1 LLVIKTKYKIMKI
14 TITGSLGN
22 ISKPLAQQLISAGHE
37 LTIISSSADK
47 VAAIEALGATA
58 AIGLVT
64 DIDFLTK
71 AFTGADV
78 VYTMVPPNL
87 GASNFREYVG
97 SIGKNYAEAIA
108 KAGVPRVVNLSSIG
122 AHLNS
127 GTGPIKGMY
136 DVETVLNQLNN
147 VAIKHLRAPFFY
159 VNFLENIDM
168 IKHMGILGANYPATA
183 RLVMVHP
190 EDIAAVAAEELQKEF
205 TGKSVRYLVS
215 DDRTLGPITTVL
227 GTAIGKPELPWV
239 EFTDDQAFNGM
250 LQNGLPPEMARN
262 FVEMGTAIRSGVL
275 WTDFDQNKPQAQGSI
290 KLEAFAQEFA
300 DRFQQ
305 V

>member
-1 LLVIKTKYKIMKI
+1 MKI
-14 TITGSLGN
+14 TVTGSLGN
-22 ISKPLAQQLISAGHE
+22 ISKPLAKQLIRAGHQ
-37 LTIISSSADK
+37 LTIISSNADK
-47 VAAIEALGATA
+47 AAAIEALGAAA

-64 DIDFLTK
+64 DIDFLTQ

-78 VYTMVPPNL
+78 VYTMVPPHF
-87 GASNFREYVG
+87 GASDFREYVR
-97 SIGKNYAEAIA
+97 SIGKNYAEAIE

-122 AHLNS
+122 AHLNA
-127 GTGPIKGMY
+127 GTGPIAGMH
-136 DVETVLNQLNN
+136 DVELELNKLGN

-159 VNFLENIDM
+159 VNFEGNIDM
-168 IKHMGILGANYPATA
+168 IKNMGILGSNYPATA

-190 EDIAAVAAEELQKEF
+190 EDIAAVAAEEIQQGF

-215 DDRTLGPITTVL
+215 DDRTMGPITSVL

-239 EFTDDQAFNGM
+239 EFTDEQALNGM

-275 WTDFDQNKPQAQGSI
+275 WGDYDQNKPKAPGII

-300 DRFQQ
+300 DRFKLA
-305 V
+305 